1 MLGDTS
7 EFGPIDLLGGI
18 AVNMGATKF
27 ALAKPD
33 LRVGIALGKDK
44 KVQPYSDFRFLGG
57 VAAALAGQFGP
68 PMVRRAGHD
77 LANGL
82 LNSFVATEMVAAK
95 AKELCAPD
103 GFYVGRA
110 SAPAQI
116 AESAES
122 EKLAGEYANELL
134 NQVVRVR
141 VGESTAQIR
150 EYYMAKA
157 FFADS
162 NQTSIDALLAE
173 LDAEELEEDPLEISV
188 PWEDPSNG

>member
-1 MLGDTS
+1 MTDITQELDELIYSTDGRRVSFTLD
-7 EFGPIDLLGGI
+7 EAIYPRD
-18 AVNMGATKF
+18 AVYGAAYLFVDRAYVFLTRP
-27 ALAKPD
+27 ADDRIEVRLKP
-33 LRVGIALGKDK
+33 KEESDK
-44 KVQPYSDFRFLGG
+44 
-57 VAAALAGQFGP
+57 AG
-68 PMVRRAGHD
+68 
-77 LANGL
+77 L
-82 LNSFVATEMVAAK
+82 
-95 AKELCAPD
+95 
-103 GFYVGRA
+103 
-110 SAPAQI
+110 
-116 AESAES
+116 

>member
-1 MLGDTS
+1 LTDITQELDELIYSTDGRRVSFTLD
-7 EFGPIDLLGGI
+7 EAIYPRD
-18 AVNMGATKF
+18 AVYGAAYIFVDRAFVFLTRP
-27 ALAKPD
+27 ADDRIEVRLKP
-33 LRVGIALGKDK
+33 KEETDK
-44 KVQPYSDFRFLGG
+44 
-57 VAAALAGQFGP
+57 AG
-68 PMVRRAGHD
+68 
-77 LANGL
+77 L
-82 LNSFVATEMVAAK
+82 
-95 AKELCAPD
+95 
-103 GFYVGRA
+103 
-110 SAPAQI
+110 
-116 AESAES
+116 